1 MPQKDLVLKKR
12 MFLWRAVTLYM
23 LDKRV
28 NVVQRVT
35 NCVLIRDEKIL
46 LLQKPRR
53 GWWVAPGGKM
63 EPGES
68 VRDSCIREYREET
81 GIYLKNPQLK
91 GIFTMIMKENDQLLS
106 EWMMFTFVAND
117 SDGIDLDESEE
128 GKLEWQKIDQLKKL
142 PMAAGDYH
150 ILDYMIHGKGIIY
163 GTFTYT
169 KDFQLISYRLDPS

>member
-1 MPQKDLVLKKR
+1 M
-12 MFLWRAVTLYM
+12 
-23 LDKRV
+23 
-28 NVVQRVT
+28 QRVT
-35 NCVLIRDEKIL
+35 NCVLIKDNQVLMLK
-46 LLQKPRR
+46 KPRR

-81 GIYLKNPQLK
+81 GIYLKSPQLK
-91 GIFTMIMKENDQLLS
+91 GIFTFIIKEKDQVLS
-106 EWMMFTFVAND
+106 EWMMFSFFATN
-117 SDGIDLDESEE
+117 SDGMQLDESEE
-128 GKLEWQKIDQLKKL
+128 GMLEWQPLDNLKNL

-150 ILDYMIHGKGIIY
+150 IIDYMIHGKGIIY

>member
-1 MPQKDLVLKKR
+1 M
-12 MFLWRAVTLYM
+12 
-23 LDKRV
+23 RV
-28 NVVQRVT
+28 NSVQRVT
-35 NCVLIRDEKIL
+35 NCVLIRDNKIL

-68 VRDSCIREYREET
+68 VRDSCIREFREET

-91 GIFTMIMKENDQLLS
+91 GIFTMIMKESEELIS
-106 EWMMFTFVAND
+106 EWMMFNFLATD
-117 SDGIDLDESEE
+117 SDGMRFEESDE
-128 GKLEWQKIDQLKKL
+128 GKLEWQLLNQVKNL

-150 ILDYMIHGKGIIY
+150 IIDYMIHGKGIIY

>member
-1 MPQKDLVLKKR
+1 M
-12 MFLWRAVTLYM
+12 
-23 LDKRV
+23 
-28 NVVQRVT
+28 QRVT
-35 NCVLIRDEKIL
+35 NCVLLRDNKIL

-68 VRDSCIREYREET
+68 VRDSCIREFREET

-91 GIFTMIMKENDQLLS
+91 GVFTMIMKESEELIS
-106 EWMMFTFVAND
+106 EWMMFNFLATD
-117 SDGIDLDESEE
+117 SDGMRFEESDE
-128 GKLEWQKIDQLKKL
+128 GKLEWHLVDQIKNL

-150 ILDYMIHGKGIIY
+150 IIDYMIHGKGIIY

-169 KDFQLISYRLDPS
+169 KDFELISYRLDPSS

>member
-1 MPQKDLVLKKR
+1 
-12 MFLWRAVTLYM
+12 
-23 LDKRV
+23 
-28 NVVQRVT
+28 
-35 NCVLIRDEKIL
+35 VLIRDKQVL
-46 LLQKPRR
+46 MLKKPRR

-91 GIFTMIMKENDQLLS
+91 GIFTFIMKENDQVLS
-106 EWMMFTFVAND
+106 EWMMFTFFATD
-117 SDGIDLDESEE
+117 SDGMQVDESDE
-128 GKLEWQKIDQLKKL
+128 GKLEWQHLDQLKNL

-150 ILDYMIHGKGIIY
+150 IIDYMIHGNGIIY

>member
-1 MPQKDLVLKKR
+1 
-12 MFLWRAVTLYM
+12 
-23 LDKRV
+23 
-28 NVVQRVT
+28 VQRVT
-35 NCVLIRDEKIL
+35 NCVLIRDNQVLMLK
-46 LLQKPRR
+46 KPRR

-91 GIFTMIMKENDQLLS
+91 GIFTFIMKENDQVLS
-106 EWMMFTFVAND
+106 EWMMFTFFATD
-117 SDGIDLDESEE
+117 SDGMQVDESDE
-128 GKLEWQKIDQLKKL
+128 GKLEWQLLDQLKNL

-150 ILDYMIHGKGIIY
+150 IIDYMIHGNGIIY

>member
-1 MPQKDLVLKKR
+1 M
-12 MFLWRAVTLYM
+12 
-23 LDKRV
+23 
-28 NVVQRVT
+28 QRVT
-35 NCVLIRDEKIL
+35 NCVLIRDNKIL

-68 VRDSCIREYREET
+68 VRGSCIREFREET

-91 GIFTMIMKENDQLLS
+91 GVFTMIMQENDQLLS
-106 EWMMFTFVAND
+106 EWMMFNFLATD
-117 SDGIDLDESEE
+117 SDGMRFEHSDE
-128 GKLEWQKIDQLKKL
+128 GKLEWQLVDQVKNL

-150 ILDYMIHGKGIIY
+150 IIDYMIHGKGIIY

-169 KDFQLISYRLDPS
+169 KDFELISYRLDPS

>member
-1 MPQKDLVLKKR
+1 
-12 MFLWRAVTLYM
+12 
-23 LDKRV
+23 
-28 NVVQRVT
+28 VQRVT
-35 NCVLIRDEKIL
+35 NCVLIRDNQVLMLK
-46 LLQKPRR
+46 KPRR

-91 GIFTMIMKENDQLLS
+91 GIFTFIMKENDQVLS
-106 EWMMFTFVAND
+106 EWMMFTFFATD
-117 SDGIDLDESEE
+117 SDGMQVDESDE
-128 GKLEWQKIDQLKKL
+128 GKLEWQHLDQLKNL

-150 ILDYMIHGKGIIY
+150 IIDYMIHGNGIIY

>member
-1 MPQKDLVLKKR
+1 M
-12 MFLWRAVTLYM
+12 
-23 LDKRV
+23 
-28 NVVQRVT
+28 QRVT
-35 NCVLIRDEKIL
+35 NCVLIRDNQVLMLK
-46 LLQKPRR
+46 KPRR

-91 GIFTMIMKENDQLLS
+91 GIFTFIMKENDQVLS
-106 EWMMFTFVAND
+106 EWMMFTFFATD
-117 SDGIDLDESEE
+117 SDGMQVDESEE
-128 GKLEWQKIDQLKKL
+128 GKLEWQQLDQLKNL

-150 ILDYMIHGKGIIY
+150 IIDYMIHGNGIIY